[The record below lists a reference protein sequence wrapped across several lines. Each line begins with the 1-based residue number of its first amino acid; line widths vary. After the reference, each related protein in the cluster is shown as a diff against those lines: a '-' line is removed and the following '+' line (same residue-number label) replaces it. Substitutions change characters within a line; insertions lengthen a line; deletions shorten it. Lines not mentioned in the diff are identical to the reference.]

1 MTCSSRLTLSVSGC
15 SGSSLTASRMVWLCT
30 ANSPSPSCSVSS
42 IVVFITF
49 SLSEAVM
56 VSTLS
61 FTWKRKQL
69 RMGNEFLLL
78 MTLERESRRLLSAEL
93 ERLNL
98 MGTIFFYLFILI
110 PNRLCVPLD
119 GAPRSERKPSTKIR
133 KYTRSGKIGAKSF
146 SIRPKIRNFA
156 HPITREGL
164 FRLGNHIHAYQKIFT
179 ITYQTWK

>member
-1 MTCSSRLTLSVSGC
+1 
-15 SGSSLTASRMVWLCT
+15 
-30 ANSPSPSCSVSS
+30 
-42 IVVFITF
+42 
-49 SLSEAVM
+49 M

-119 GAPRSERKPSTKIR
+119 GAPRSGRKPSTKIR
-133 KYTRSGKIGAKSF
+133 KYTRSGKNWG
-146 SIRPKIRNFA
+146 
-156 HPITREGL
+156 
-164 FRLGNHIHAYQKIFT
+164 
-179 ITYQTWK
+179 